1 MNTLQNL
8 IDNGIEINTA
18 IRMLSEYQKRINTY
32 NGIYKIIDITYDFNE
47 RGKDVTLE
55 CTNCGKII
63 HRMMIS
69 GRNKWNEMIKTCEC
83 QKIEREN
90 KKKLIFENSEKIK
103 KTVILDRIGNE
114 HGDYKIISVDDVD
127 NNPKYTMVCM
137 ECGAEKIVSA
147 TNFDKIKNFHCTK
160 HYVQPIKFDESYIGK
175 KNNFLTVKGIT
186 KLQNGHRM
194 FVCECDCGNVKPIE
208 PCHWERGIVK
218 SCGCMHGELSKI
230 SSTKHGHSG
239 DRLYKVWNGMR
250 QRCYN
255 KNNINYENYGGR
267 GIEICQEWLDDFMN
281 FYDWAIK
288 NGYDYNAEFGE
299 CTIDRIDVDGN
310 YEPSNCRW
318 ANVIEQAKNKRP
330 IEEQNRKKYDFQG
343 KKYFLYELCKMFNT
357 SEPAV
362 RYRMKEL
369 GMSIEEAL
377 TTPKFADGRPRKR
390 K

>member
-1 MNTLQNL
+1 
-8 IDNGIEINTA
+8 
-18 IRMLSEYQKRINTY
+18 
-32 NGIYKIIDITYDFNE
+32 
-47 RGKDVTLE
+47 
-55 CTNCGKII
+55 
-63 HRMMIS
+63 
-69 GRNKWNEMIKTCEC
+69 
-83 QKIEREN
+83 
-90 KKKLIFENSEKIK
+90 
-103 KTVILDRIGNE
+103 
-114 HGDYKIISVDDVD
+114 
-127 NNPKYTMVCM
+127 
-137 ECGAEKIVSA
+137 
-147 TNFDKIKNFHCTK
+147 
-160 HYVQPIKFDESYIGK
+160 
-175 KNNFLTVKGIT
+175 
-186 KLQNGHRM
+186 
-194 FVCECDCGNVKPIE
+194 
-208 PCHWERGIVK
+208 
-218 SCGCMHGELSKI
+218 MHGELSKI

-281 FYDWAIK
+281 FYDWAMK

-299 CTIDRIDVDGN
+299 CTIDRIDVNSN

-318 ANVIEQAKNKRP
+318 TSVVEQAKNKRP
-330 IEEQNRKKYDFQG
+330 IEEQNRKKCDFQG

-369 GMSIEEAL
+369 GMSLEEAL